1 MRSLGDR
8 TLKGAR
14 DGDCGMLKFAEL
26 PLGLFCLIITA
37 LSNAQSA
44 GYEANETEN
53 NGNHGTDCVV

>member
-1 MRSLGDR
+1 MRALMDR

-37 LSNAQSA
+37 LSIAQSA

-53 NGNHGTDCVV
+53 NGNHGTGCVV